1 MKIIKK
7 YQNRRMYD
15 VSSKEYITLSDLQS
29 LICKG
34 CDLKVIDVKTSN
46 DITKQI
52 LIQSILEQKLFGL
65 ENFSNAQLINLI
77 TILSDDRKTSYNN
90 FLKEST
96 EHFINIDYK
105 QNSIQTNEERLKAN
119 KLTQFWQSITGKRDE

>member
-1 MKIIKK
+1 
-7 YQNRRMYD
+7 
-15 VSSKEYITLSDLQS
+15 
-29 LICKG
+29 
-34 CDLKVIDVKTSN
+34 
-46 DITKQI
+46 

>member
-77 TILSDDRKTSYNN
+77 TILSDNRKTSYNN